1 MLYSDVASTMIEVS
15 PQQAF
20 QEERI
25 AQLSRQNKGLK
36 PNWVQRINDALTPTG
51 TLAIAISYL
60 GRPRQF

>member
-1 MLYSDVASTMIEVS
+1 MLHLDVASTMIEVP

-25 AQLSRQNKGLK
+25 AQLSRQDKGRK
-36 PNWVQRINDALTPTG
+36 FNWVERINDTLTPNRS
-51 TLAIAISYL
+51 LAIAISYL